1 MSNPMAIEW
10 DEKIVQVPET
20 ETVREE
26 LPGNVTHEARGS
38 RL

>member
-10 DEKIVQVPET
+10 DEKTVQVPET

-26 LPGNVTHEARGS
+26 SPGRAVHAGVRE
-38 RL
+38 